1 MIPQTEREARG
12 GLRLNLGDALG
23 GRGKRLQSHLRRGC
37 RSWVSRIQCL
47 HQERK
52 SFPLYYS
59 ISPLI
64 FTLSLD
70 TPLFSIYFDCY
81 LGPRLTSRVTPQRE
95 VPIPDFSFSPQQI
108 QETVEASQETYE
120 YTRRANVQT
129 LQQMFPTLDAE
140 ILEAVLEG
148 CNEDLGIAIDCLL
161 EM

>member
-1 MIPQTEREARG
+1 VNG
-12 GLRLNLGDALG
+12 
-23 GRGKRLQSHLRRGC
+23 S
-37 RSWVSRIQCL
+37 
-47 HQERK
+47 
-52 SFPLYYS
+52 
-59 ISPLI
+59 
-64 FTLSLD
+64 
-70 TPLFSIYFDCY
+70 
-81 LGPRLTSRVTPQRE
+81 LTSRVTPQRE

-148 CNEDLGIAIDCLL
+148 CNEDLGIAIDRLL